1 MIRNKG
7 FSIIEVLAATAIVAG
22 LGGAIYKLQL
32 TSLGSSQQIIT
43 RQLMIQY
50 SDNLINQM
58 NEHLN
63 YVGYSA
69 NAFYSLSMEPGS
81 YADSAHQLKNGYV
94 EETYS
99 KPELDSTKLADCS
112 IRNCDDNQFAKYLI
126 NTWKKHLRLNTN
138 LPEDNVAAIVCRD
151 QVMAVPTMTN
161 PNCSNIG
168 PLVLKVIW
176 QPKNQSTE
184 TQGLGGRDDNYIVMR
199 IAGR

>member
-1 MIRNKG
+1 MRDKG

-32 TSLGSSQQIIT
+32 TSLASSQQIIT

-63 YVGYSA
+63 FIGYSA
-69 NAFYSLSMEPGS
+69 GALYTLSMEPGAYS
-81 YADSAHQLKNGYV
+81 DALNQPKNGYV
-94 EETYS
+94 ETVFTTYAQ
-99 KPELDSTKLADCS
+99 DGTYANCST
-112 IRNCDDNQFAKYLI
+112 RNCDDNQLAKYLI
-126 NTWKKHLRLNTN
+126 NTWKKHLKLDTN
-138 LPEDNVAAIVCRD
+138 LPENNVSGIVCRD
-151 QVMAVPTMTN
+151 QTMAVPSMTD
-161 PNCSNIG
+161 PHCSNSG

-184 TQGLGGRDDNYIVMR
+184 TTGLGGHDDNYIIMK